1 MGKSNGRCRI
11 GYPKNSLCNR
21 SEKQRDLFLAAFS
34 VSQTMIERASGNGRG
49 KMLYDNREIKSSF
62 AAIGRVLC

>member
-1 MGKSNGRCRI
+1 MDDAGLDIRKTVCVTDRKS
-11 GYPKNSLCNR
+11 
-21 SEKQRDLFLAAFS
+21 SEIYFLPLFS
-34 VSQTMIERASGNGRG
+34 VSQTMIERASGNGRV